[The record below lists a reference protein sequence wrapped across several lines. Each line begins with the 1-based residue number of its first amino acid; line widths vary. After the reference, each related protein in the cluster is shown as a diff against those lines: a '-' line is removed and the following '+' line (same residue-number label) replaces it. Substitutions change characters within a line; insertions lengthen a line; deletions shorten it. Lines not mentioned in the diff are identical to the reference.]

1 MESYIQISKIND
13 FIFCPRSVYLHTVY
27 DNFHKK
33 TFHRVPQVA
42 GTIAHESI
50 EKNTY
55 SSSKKYVMNL
65 DIYSD
70 TLGIC
75 GKIDVY
81 DSENKILIERKKKL
95 YKIYDG
101 HRYQLYAQMACMK
114 EMGYEVLELKIHSLS
129 DNKRYDIPM
138 PSIEE
143 WNIFVGII
151 EKMQNFSAEDAKIL
165 VNSSKCAQC
174 IYQPLCH
181 PL

>member
-1 MESYIQISKIND
+1 
-13 FIFCPRSVYLHTVY
+13 VY

-33 TFHRVPQVA
+33 TYHRVPQVA

-50 EKNTY
+50 ENNTY
-55 SSSKKYVMNL
+55 SSSKRYIMNMEV
-65 DIYSD
+65 YSD

-81 DSENKILIERKKKL
+81 DTETKILIERKKKL
-95 YKIYDG
+95 HKLYDG
-101 HRYQLYAQMACMK
+101 QKYQLYAQMACMK
-114 EMGYEVLELKIHSLS
+114 EMGHEVFGLKIHSLS
-129 DNKRYDIPM
+129 DNKRHDIPL
-138 PSIEE
+138 PNDNE
-143 WNIFVGII
+143 WKIFVNII

-165 VNSSKCAQC
+165 VNSPKCAQC